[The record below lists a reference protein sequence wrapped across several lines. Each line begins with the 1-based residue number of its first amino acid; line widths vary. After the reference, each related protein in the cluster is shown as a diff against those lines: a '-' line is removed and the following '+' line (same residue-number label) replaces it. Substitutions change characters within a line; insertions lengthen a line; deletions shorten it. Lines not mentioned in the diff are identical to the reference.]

1 MQFIQDFLR
10 WAAALPPLAKVL
22 VSLIVVAFCG
32 VILVVLWSK
41 TNEANGNDANLW
53 PANKSM
59 DGLRRSLDLLSRE
72 NAKLLVEVASADQYG
87 LYINEAAERLKM
99 SRTEA
104 DTRSKQL
111 ESKGLIEIYPLTDLN
126 FRLNKDLRELIGPDP
141 LVYLT
146 TYLKQQPV
154 GPAPVTH

>member
-1 MQFIQDFLR
+1 MQFVQDFLR

-22 VSLIVVAFCG
+22 VSLTVVAFCG
-32 VILVVLWSK
+32 VILVVVWSK
-41 TNEANGNDANLW
+41 PTGANGNDANLW
-53 PANKSM
+53 PANKTM
-59 DGLRRSLDLLSRE
+59 DGLRRRLDLLSRE
-72 NAKLLVEVASADQYG
+72 NAKLVVEIASADQYG

-99 SRTEA
+99 SRTET

-111 ESKGLIEIYPLTDLN
+111 ESQGLIEIHSLTDLN

-154 GPAPVTH
+154 GPAQVTH